1 MSGDRNTSGGLVRAT
16 GVMAVGTLL
25 SRLTGV
31 MRLWAFSL
39 LGISILTDTYLFANN
54 TPNMVYE
61 LVVGGVLSSTLVP
74 LFVGLLTP
82 GHRPRRPARR
92 RDSFGEDEE
101 ADDRGD
107 RGDDGDHTA
116 ARSIDAVVTLSI
128 AAVVTLAVVLWIA
141 APWVISLLIDPGRPA
156 AQRELATTL
165 LRMFAPQV
173 VGYGLVSLGTA
184 LLNARRR
191 FGAPMFA
198 PILNNVLVTVVF
210 LVAARMIDG
219 LQRTAGALGTMA
231 GAAGAAGPGAGADGD
246 ALDLLRFE
254 LVAGTRRVQWL
265 LGLGTTAGVL
275 VMAAVVVVALHRD
288 GVRLRPRW
296 APRDP
301 AVSELLAL
309 SGWTIGYVAA
319 NQVALFFVS
328 RVASRTDGAMSAY
341 NLANNT
347 FFLLPHGVLAVSV
360 ITAMQPDLARAFVER
375 RVRDF
380 RRMTETG
387 VQTLLA
393 VIVPSAVGLFVL
405 ARPLTSIVLGHGN
418 SGAADTAQVAA
429 ALRAF
434 VIGLPAFSVYLFLMS
449 ALKALRDTRATWEV
463 NAVENAINIVLAGL
477 LFPLIGVRGLA
488 LSYALAYLLA
498 AVVALGTVGRRIGG
512 VNGGRLLAGAGNVIA
527 AAAVM
532 GVVVA
537 VAAGTVD
544 RVLGGASP
552 LLGRTLGDIVEVG
565 VAAAAGVTVYVLVG
579 RRLGVREITAAL
591 SMIRRRLGR

>member
-1 MSGDRNTSGGLVRAT
+1 VSGDRNASGGLVRAT

-82 GHRPRRPARR
+82 RPRPGRAAPRA
-92 RDSFGEDEE
+92 DGSADGDGED
-101 ADDRGD
+101 
-107 RGDDGDHTA
+107 TA

-128 AAVVTLAVVLWIA
+128 AAVVALAVVLWIA
-141 APWVISLLIDPGRPA
+141 APWIISLLIDPSRPA

-219 LQRTAGALGTMA
+219 LQRTAGALGT
-231 GAAGAAGPGAGADGD
+231 PGALGTAGGTDAD

-275 VMAAVVVVALHRD
+275 AMAAVVVVALRRD

-309 SGWTIGYVAA
+309 SGWTIGYVVA

-328 RVASRTDGAMSAY
+328 RVASRADGAMSAY
-341 NLANNT
+341 NLANTT

-387 VQTLLA
+387 VRTLLA

-488 LSYALAYLLA
+488 LSYALAYLVA

-512 VNGGRLLAGAGNVIA
+512 VGGGRLLAGAGDVIA

-537 VAAGTVD
+537 VAAGAVD
-544 RVLGGASP
+544 RVLGGPSP

-565 VAAAAGVTVYVLVG
+565 VSAAAGVTVYVLVG

>member
-1 MSGDRNTSGGLVRAT
+1 MSGDRNASGGLVRAT

-82 GHRPRRPARR
+82 RPRPGRAAPRA
-92 RDSFGEDEE
+92 DGSADGDGED
-101 ADDRGD
+101 
-107 RGDDGDHTA
+107 TA

-128 AAVVTLAVVLWIA
+128 AAVVALAVVLWIA
-141 APWVISLLIDPGRPA
+141 APWIISLLIDPSRPA

-219 LQRTAGALGTMA
+219 LQRTAGALGT
-231 GAAGAAGPGAGADGD
+231 PGALGTAGGTDAD

-275 VMAAVVVVALHRD
+275 AMAAVVVVALRRD

-309 SGWTIGYVAA
+309 SGWTIGYVVA

-328 RVASRTDGAMSAY
+328 RVASRADGAMSAY
-341 NLANNT
+341 NLANTT

-387 VQTLLA
+387 VRTLLA

-488 LSYALAYLLA
+488 LSYALAYLVA

-512 VNGGRLLAGAGNVIA
+512 VGGGRLLAGAGDVIA

-537 VAAGTVD
+537 VAAGAVD
-544 RVLGGASP
+544 RVLGGPSP

-565 VAAAAGVTVYVLVG
+565 VSAAAGVTVYVLVG

>member
-1 MSGDRNTSGGLVRAT
+1 
-16 GVMAVGTLL
+16 MAVGTLL

-82 GHRPRRPARR
+82 RPRPGRAAPRA
-92 RDSFGEDEE
+92 DGSADGDGED
-101 ADDRGD
+101 
-107 RGDDGDHTA
+107 TA

-128 AAVVTLAVVLWIA
+128 AAVVALAVVLWIA
-141 APWVISLLIDPGRPA
+141 APWIISLLIDPSRPA

-219 LQRTAGALGTMA
+219 LQRTAGALGT
-231 GAAGAAGPGAGADGD
+231 PGALGTAGGTDAD

-275 VMAAVVVVALHRD
+275 AMAAVVVVALRRD

-309 SGWTIGYVAA
+309 SGWTIGYVVA

-328 RVASRTDGAMSAY
+328 RVASRADGAMSAY
-341 NLANNT
+341 NLANTT

-387 VQTLLA
+387 VRTLLA

-488 LSYALAYLLA
+488 LSYALAYLVA

-512 VNGGRLLAGAGNVIA
+512 VGGGRLLAGAGDVIA

-537 VAAGTVD
+537 VAAGAVD
-544 RVLGGASP
+544 RVLGGPSP

-565 VAAAAGVTVYVLVG
+565 VSAAAGVTVYVLVG